1 LEARN
6 LVEQAMLERQ
16 ATELSEKQRLL
27 STPADLEVED
37 TFDDGTTVI
46 LRKIIPE
53 TASGKPVAPSL
64 SPVRETQPTRTPS
77 AFTGETIVNHR
88 TVSLVVTV
96 FDHTQSMI
104 KWRFGEEEYTV
115 WANDDL
121 SCIQQLTSLHSDQ
134 VSLSVFPFI
143 YQASSRGYRQDS
155 YETGRR
161 TISRDQTGSRAFPWD
176 DTATI
181 RFSIEEP
188 NPPVQIINEVAAL
201 ESFYHQNREALKLEW
216 RKRQAYSEAYRQ
228 WKADHPEKPREI
240 IINYRR
246 IR

>member
-1 LEARN
+1 VRNFAALLIALFVALPPFTYSQSVISEGQLVLEARN

-104 KWRFGEEEYTV
+104 KWRFG
-115 WANDDL
+115 
-121 SCIQQLTSLHSDQ
+121 
-134 VSLSVFPFI
+134 
-143 YQASSRGYRQDS
+143 
-155 YETGRR
+155 
-161 TISRDQTGSRAFPWD
+161 
-176 DTATI
+176 
-181 RFSIEEP
+181 
-188 NPPVQIINEVAAL
+188 
-201 ESFYHQNREALKLEW
+201 
-216 RKRQAYSEAYRQ
+216 
-228 WKADHPEKPREI
+228 
-240 IINYRR
+240 
-246 IR
+246 